1 MDRWMDARVGSGL
14 GSILTY
20 KRAKSCQITEK
31 GVLAMWSGAV
41 PTVYRNG
48 INQATM
54 FVSKNKV
61 DEALWG
67 KVEGD
72 GGKKLAIWQ
81 SMASGFIATC
91 PGMVLTNP
99 FDIAVSRGSSL
110 WVESPVTC
118 SDTYT
123 SARV

>member
-1 MDRWMDARVGSGL
+1 MIDWMPGLAWSLARFL
-14 GSILTY
+14 MYIHT
-20 KRAKSCQITEK
+20 KHTPDHPQ

-54 FVSKNKV
+54 FVAKVKV
-61 DEALWG
+61 DEVLFG
-67 KVEGD
+67 KIEGD
-72 GGKKLAIWQ
+72 GKQLAVWQ

-99 FDIAVSRGSSL
+99 FDIAVRAGTACGSDL
-110 WVESPVTC
+110 QMTC
-118 SDTYT
+118 LGL
-123 SARV
+123 

>member
-1 MDRWMDARVGSGL
+1 MSDHP
-14 GSILTY
+14 
-20 KRAKSCQITEK
+20 Q

-54 FVSKNKV
+54 FVAKVKV
-61 DEALWG
+61 DEALFG
-67 KVEGD
+67 KTEGD
-72 GGKKLAIWQ
+72 GKQLAVWQ

-99 FDIAVSRGSSL
+99 FDIAVRVGNCL
-110 WVESPVTC
+110 WIGPANGVPRTLTNV
-118 SDTYT
+118 
-123 SARV
+123 RQPI